1 MSSMTPKQRKDR
13 AKNLRL
19 QKKYKITLKDYQ
31 RMLKEQNY
39 RCAVCGKKNSDCKW
53 GLVVDHLHA
62 PPQTVRGLLCPYCN
76 RYIVGR
82 CSDYYRMAGLVKYV
96 TKQLKTDKAWKKWCD
111 SKRAKRKDK

>member
-1 MSSMTPKQRKDR
+1 
-13 AKNLRL
+13 
-19 QKKYKITLKDYQ
+19 
-31 RMLKEQNY
+31 MLKEQNY